1 MRPRSFEEKTML
13 SHLQIENVLFLDI
26 ETVPAYPSYQLMS
39 PEERA
44 LWDHKAS
51 FLSTTN
57 PEPAALYE
65 RAGIYAEFGKIIC
78 ISSGCFVKADHDQR
92 TFRIKS
98 FFGDDECSLLEEFAG
113 MLNAFS
119 AKSDITLCAHN
130 GKEFDFPYLSRRM
143 LIHRMRLPELLD
155 NAGKKPWEVKL
166 ADTMELWK
174 FGDYKH
180 YTSLA
185 LLSHV
190 FGLPAPKKDLD
201 GSRVASVY
209 YLEHDI
215 HRIVEYCEEDVL
227 ALTRVFLRFKG
238 VDGIFQTERTRAYP
252 VENRNPV

>member
-1 MRPRSFEEKTML
+1 ML
-13 SHLQIENVLFLDI
+13 SHLQIENILFLDI
-26 ETVPAYPSYQLMS
+26 ETVPGYPCYQLMS
-39 PEERA
+39 PEEREF
-44 LWDHKAS
+44 WDHKAS
-51 FLSTTN
+51 FLSNTN
-57 PEPAALYE
+57 PEPASLYE

-78 ISSGCFVKADHDQR
+78 ISAGCFANESDDPR

-98 FFGDDECSLLEEFAG
+98 FFGDDEYRLLAEFAG
-113 MLNAFS
+113 MLNALS
-119 AKSDITLCAHN
+119 AKRDISLCAHN

-143 LIHRMRLPELLD
+143 LIQGIRLPVLLD

-215 HRIVEYCEEDVL
+215 QRIVEYCEEDVL

-238 VDGIFQTERTRAYP
+238 EKGCFVTERIRAYP
-252 VENRNPV
+252 VEDRNPV